1 MIIQT
6 SWYSKTSFAL
16 LADVCIYGMTVNNRL
31 WISIYLVVASL
42 VDDLALMT
50 FKITL

>member
-6 SWYSKTSFAL
+6 SWYSETSFAL

-31 WISIYLVVASL
+31 WIIYLVV